1 MTLPAPDGRG
11 RALAIIAMAAM
22 LLSFAPAPG
31 GGVLAAGPP
40 RTPDLPSPKRS
51 PGFAQAGAVRI
62 QAAIQDALDGVR
74 WPFKRGENVTV
85 TERGG
90 AYHILIPGV
99 TFEIPAK
106 QQGHKAGTID
116 FGDVRIT
123 AWPRPDGRYKV
134 RVVLPGKMGFRENG
148 KPVGAILIAKQRIAG
163 VWAPEFEF
171 FIRFDAAFEN
181 IRLQEPGARP
191 LLRIGTVVIKADFVE
206 VSPGSWNGPVI
217 AAITDLEFADKSGK
231 GRVHVG
237 SVEMRTDARDMKLAE
252 QSRFLRGMK
261 ATLMRFANSREG
273 QAQKKR
279 MTKAEARQLLRIFRT
294 MPRFFADATS
304 ETRIADITF
313 SETPGAPPSTIKHL
327 LTRVSLKGLDQARSS
342 FEFRYEHSG
351 FDVGEGAGDGIAWQL
366 SPERMTFDLAAVRLP
381 NDALWRALLDGL
393 EVSVTDPKLGE
404 TVLGDR
410 VEAALLAA
418 GSEFRLNSLR
428 FEAPGFLAKAAGW
441 VRADPAAVKRAKGE
455 LTMTVRGLDSLVGSL
470 VRSPKELGM
479 AQMAPFVALIGAFG
493 EPGTD
498 ETGAAIRRY
507 RLTLKPDGKVLLN
520 GKETGGLIGAPGKP
534 KQAPAKPKQP
544 PARMK

>member
-1 MTLPAPDGRG
+1 MTLPAPEGRG
-11 RALAIIAMAAM
+11 RALAIIAMAAA
-22 LLSFAPAPG
+22 LLSLAPAPG
-31 GGVLAAGPP
+31 GAVLAAGPP
-40 RTPDLPSPKRS
+40 QPPE
-51 PGFAQAGAVRI
+51 AVRI
-62 QAAIQDALDGVR
+62 QSAIQDALDGVR

-85 TERGG
+85 TERDGTF
-90 AYHILIPGV
+90 HILIPGV

-106 QQGHKAGTID
+106 QQGHKSGAID

-123 AWPRPDGRYKV
+123 ARPRPDGRYRV
-134 RVVLPGKMGFRENG
+134 RLVLPEKMGVRESG
-148 KPVGAILIAKQRIAG
+148 GGTTAILIAKQRFDGI
-163 VWAPEFEF
+163 WAPELES
-171 FIRFDAAFEN
+171 FIKIDAAFEN

-191 LLRIGTVVIKADFVE
+191 LFRIGTVVMKADFLE
-206 VSPGSWNGPVI
+206 STPGSWNGPVI
-217 AAITDLEFADKSGK
+217 ATLRDLEFADKTGK

-252 QSRFLRGMK
+252 QSRFLRGMN
-261 ATLMRFANSREG
+261 ATLMRFARSREG

-327 LTRVSLKGLDQARSS
+327 LTRVSLKGLDKARSS

-366 SPERMTFDLAAVRLP
+366 SPERMIVDLAAVRLP
-381 NDALWRALLDGL
+381 NDALWRALLDGI
-393 EVSVTDPKLGE
+393 EAAAKDPKLGE
-404 TVLGDR
+404 TLFADR

-418 GSEFRLNSLR
+418 GSELRLNSLR
-428 FEAPGFLAKAAGW
+428 FEAPGFLIKANGR
-441 VRADPAAVKRAKGE
+441 VRADRGAVKRVNGE
-455 LTMTVRGLDSLVGSL
+455 LTMTVRGFDSLVGSL

-479 AQMAPFVALIGAFG
+479 APMAPFVALISAFG

-498 ETGAAIRRY
+498 ETGAPIRRY
-507 RLTLKPDGKVLLN
+507 RLTLKRDGKVLLN
-520 GKETGGLIGAPGKP
+520 GKETGGLIGAPGKTR
-534 KQAPAKPKQP
+534 QAPERPKQP
-544 PARMK
+544 PARPK